1 MKIISSIIKTLCVG
15 TVGSLACQAAMQA
28 YADDVP
34 STFVE
39 GNYSPEVARYVQSIA
54 GVALA
59 SGIHDYDE
67 NATSSYQVLA
77 FLISS
82 GEQRAMA
89 CPAAPARAVRPM
101 RCT

>member
-1 MKIISSIIKTLCVG
+1 MKITSFIIRTLCVG
-15 TVGSLACQAAMQA
+15 TVGSLACQAAIQA

-59 SGIHDYDE
+59 SGIHDTTKTPP
-67 NATSSYQVLA
+67 AVIRFWLRS
-77 FLISS
+77 LIA
-82 GEQRAMA
+82 AM
-89 CPAAPARAVRPM
+89 
-101 RCT
+101 

>member
-1 MKIISSIIKTLCVG
+1 MKITSFIIRTLCAG

-67 NATSSYQVLA
+67 NATSRDRKSTRLN
-77 FLISS
+77 SS
-82 GEQRAMA
+82 HNA
-89 CPAAPARAVRPM
+89 
-101 RCT
+101 